1 MIPPAS
7 AGSPAQERPP
17 HVPPPGGGAAR
28 VRRQPELRLA
38 GPDAAGRPELE
49 CFIHECY
56 ARVHGADIRHYLPY
70 LLAVQHSARETLG
83 VLGYRPAREDRLF
96 LEAYLG
102 APVEEVL
109 SQRTGA
115 AVRRSTIVEVGNLA
129 SATPGGA
136 RTLITFTTA
145 YFKGAGLDWVVFTAT
160 PALRNSFTRLG
171 IKLVALERA
180 TKERI
185 ADADR
190 YWGRYYDAHPQVVGG
205 NVRAGF
211 HTLRHVL
218 FSQSGRFE
226 TKALWCRA
234 YRMGAAVREV
244 MQAAVTPLQGLGT

>member
-7 AGSPAQERPP
+7 DGSPAQERPP
-17 HVPPPGGGAAR
+17 HVPPAGEAAAR

-49 CFIHECY
+49 RFIYECY

-70 LLAVQHSARETLG
+70 LLTLQHSPGETLG
-83 VLGYRPAREDRLF
+83 VLGYRPAWEERLF
-96 LEAYLG
+96 LEAYLD

-109 SQRTGA
+109 SRRTGA
-115 AVRRSTIVEVGNLA
+115 AVPRSTIVEVGNLA

-136 RTLITFTTA
+136 RALITFTTA
-145 YFKGAGLDWVVFTAT
+145 YFKGVGLDWVVFTAT

-190 YWGRYYDAHPQVVGG
+190 YWGRYYDVQPEVVGG

-211 HTLRHVL
+211 HTLRHAL
-218 FSQSGRFE
+218 FSQPGQFE

-234 YRMGAAVREV
+234 YRMGAAARKST
-244 MQAAVTPLQGLGT
+244 QAAVAPLRGLGT